1 MGRKEILD
9 WVNVTCSLGLTKV
22 EETAS
27 GCAACM
33 LLDQLHPGALN
44 MSKVN
49 WNAKQSFE
57 FVGNYKLLQTAFTK
71 LKIDR
76 HIDVDRLISGR
87 YMDNLE
93 FMQWF
98 KRFYE
103 LGNGSTERPP
113 DYDPVEARCRGKGGK
128 EFTKSAGVAGQE
140 GLRRTGSAPE
150 TSAGPCV
157 ASESARA
164 DKRKVEAEKK
174 RRTAVASEQDAPS
187 EKPAAPKRESSTAGG
202 GAAAAKAKGAGRLPK
217 ELPATPGSPGNAAR
231 LSSNAAIVA
240 NKALLAENQ
249 ALKGQNDSLRT
260 EMVGLEKERD
270 FYFDKLRDIEI
281 LLQDME
287 EEGSLQDSAGAKSL
301 SAKLFKIL
309 YATAEGFVQS
319 PSAASAAAAAVS
331 AVSLAND
338 DNGDKGDDVG
348 EGEGD
353 EDLPISPMK
362 LKYSIDDGDNAG
374 DEDIYEA
381 VPPPPVD
388 ADDEEDN

>member
-1 MGRKEILD
+1 
-9 WVNVTCSLGLTKV
+9 
-22 EETAS
+22 
-27 GCAACM
+27 M

-103 LGNGSTERPP
+103 LGNGSTERPA

-128 EFTKSAGVAGQE
+128 EFTKSAGVAGQ
-140 GLRRTGSAPE
+140 GALRRAGSAQD
-150 TSAGPCV
+150 TSAGASV
-157 ASESARA
+157 ASESLRA
-164 DKRKVEAEKK
+164 DKKKVEEEKR
-174 RRTAVASEQDAPS
+174 RRTALASEQEVPV
-187 EKPAAPKRESSTAGG
+187 EKPAAAKRESSTAGG
-202 GAAAAKAKGAGRLPK
+202 GAAVAKAKGAGRLPK
-217 ELPATPGSPGNAAR
+217 ELPATPGSPGSNATR

-240 NKALLAENQ
+240 NKALLAENS
-249 ALKGQNDSLRT
+249 ALKAQNESLRT

-301 SAKLFKIL
+301 SSKMFKIL

-319 PSAASAAAAAVS
+319 PSAASAAAATVS
-331 AVSLAND
+331 AVSLVD
-338 DNGDKGDDVG
+338 GGDD
-348 EGEGD
+348 D
-353 EDLPISPMK
+353 DLPISPMK
-362 LKYSIDDGDNAG
+362 LKYSDSNNDGDEENDNYG
-374 DEDIYEA
+374 A
-381 VPPPPVD
+381 VPPPPVE